1 MRTRRYLRL
10 ASGVVALSALA
21 CAQDAETA
29 EETRT
34 PPAAEAPS
42 SAAVRV
48 TDVEMGRSIGSDGR
62 IADDADTDDFTSS
75 DTIYV
80 SVHTEGAS
88 SGARLTARWTFEDGQ
103 VVDET
108 SQTLSSTGPSV
119 TEFHISRPDGF
130 PAGSYRVEIQLDGRT
145 VETEDFTVR

>member
-1 MRTRRYLRL
+1 MRTRRYLTL
-10 ASGVVALSALA
+10 VSGAVALSALA
-21 CAQDAETA
+21 CAQDTETA

-42 SAAVRV
+42 DAAVRV

-62 IADDADTDDFTSS
+62 IADDADTDDFTPR

-80 SVHTEGAS
+80 SVHTEGSAS
-88 SGARLTARWTFEDGQ
+88 GGRLTARWTFEDGQ